1 VKGVWSFFVSIPVII
16 VVLLYRKPQV
26 FITYTGGICGV
37 FIMFLFPL
45 TILYYARKKNFE
57 LTYGHN
63 FNRSPFQHVG
73 WMILVLVYAVL
84 TLVAVITGLILNGGG
99 SGH

>member
-1 VKGVWSFFVSIPVII
+1 VII
-16 VVLLYRKPQV
+16 IVLLYRKPQV

-45 TILYYARKKNFE
+45 TILYSARKRNFE
-57 LTYGHN
+57 EKYGHN
-63 FNRSPFQHVG
+63 FNRSPFQHGG
-73 WMILVLVYAVL
+73 WMVLVLAYAIL
-84 TLVAVITGLILNGGG
+84 TLVAVITGLSLNGGG